1 MTAPFDRL
9 RAQPFDKLR
18 GAPFDKLR
26 GALAADPRPRTLGF
40 DRTPRGERAAAVL
53 MLFTRDADP
62 SLTFVTRAETL
73 RNHAG
78 QVALPGGAVDPGD
91 IDATDTALREAD
103 EEIGLNRRS
112 VSLLGQLPPLW
123 VPASRFDVTTV
134 VATWPGDA
142 TLAPMDPAETG
153 SVERFTISELTDP
166 ANRVTARHPVG
177 FTGPAFAMGEVFIW
191 GLTAHLVDWVLDLAG
206 WARHWD
212 IDRVVDIPA
221 QFLRD

>member
-9 RAQPFDKLR
+9 RAQ
-18 GAPFDKLR
+18 PFDKLR

-91 IDATDTALREAD
+91 IDATDTALREA
-103 EEIGLNRRS
+103 EEEVGLAPEF
-112 VSLLGQLPPLW
+112 VEVLGALPTY
-123 VPASRFDVTTV
+123 VPGSSFLITPV
-134 VATWPGDA
+134 VALVRPDCVLRPNPYEVA
-142 TLAPMDPAETG
+142 DLFEVPLD
-153 SVERFTISELTDP
+153 FLLNP
-166 ANRVTARHPVG
+166 ANHRHHAFEANGVVRNWLSMPYMDRGPQRFVWGATAGMIRNLYRFLAASG
-177 FTGPAFAMGEVFIW
+177 AQPA
-191 GLTAHLVDWVLDLAG
+191 
-206 WARHWD
+206 
-212 IDRVVDIPA
+212 
-221 QFLRD
+221 